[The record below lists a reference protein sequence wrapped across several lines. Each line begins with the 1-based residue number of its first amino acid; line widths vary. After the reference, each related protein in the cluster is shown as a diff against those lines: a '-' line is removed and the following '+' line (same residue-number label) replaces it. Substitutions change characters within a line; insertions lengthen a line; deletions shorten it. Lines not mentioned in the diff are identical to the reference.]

1 MTTTSTTT
9 AEPCTCGS
17 MYIVAG
23 AGNNTLRSDE
33 TPRLR
38 CIGFSSI
45 SSRLNSGSPQGSN
58 IEFMHNQDIF
68 LESGQVF
75 KTIST
80 RPVSSDPFY
89 ELNFIGSFDNENYYN
104 QYKIHINNRIK
115 IVLRRHDN
123 NKVVAVKYIGSKSES
138 LELNYITMHTC
149 GLGFRSDGDFYLIA
163 EFYSLCEADKNDCC
177 NRMPDFS
184 LVPIIEELCIFTT
197 TTTPPPPP
205 PPTTS
210 TTSTSTSTTSTSTTS
225 TSTTSTSTTTTTPT
239 PTTTAAPTTT
249 EEPPPPGSVVWWCY
263 CCQPDGSCADQD
275 YWNTTYPPEG
285 VDAWC
290 KQQFPDSC
298 GEGRCEGVDCTT
310 TTTTTQEPTT
320 TTSTTSLP
328 TTSTSTSTSTSTTT
342 GTSTSPSPTVSPPLT
357 TDIGTTSAGTTSAG
371 TTSDGATTTL
381 PGSPP
386 LPPGNG
392 DCPIGYTLTPIGCCP
407 DTFYACSALNLCL
420 PLDRPCITPEPFGD
434 FASISELSDDQ
445 SYIGEGVGTELKKL
459 LKFIGIT
466 ASKDCSCNARAKT
479 MNEKGIEWCKDN
491 IDTIVGWLKEEASKR
506 NLPFFAYAARKLVQL
521 AIGRAEKGKQ

>member
-23 AGNNTLRSDE
+23 AGNDTLRSDE

-45 SSRLNSGSPQGSN
+45 TSRLESGSPQGSN
-58 IEFMHNQDIF
+58 IEFVHNQDVF

-80 RPVSSDPFY
+80 RPTSSNPFY

-123 NKVVAVKYIGSKSES
+123 NKVVAVKYIGSKNES
-138 LELNYITMHTC
+138 LELNYITIHTC
-149 GLGFRSDGDFYLIA
+149 GLGFRSEGDFYLIA
-163 EFYSLCEADKNDCC
+163 EFYSLCEPEKNDCC

-197 TTTPPPPP
+197 TTTTTTLPP
-205 PPTTS
+205 PPTTTTTSTTSTSTS

-225 TSTTSTSTTTTTPT
+225 TSTTSTSTTTSTTT
-239 PTTTAAPTTT
+239 QLPTTTT
-249 EEPPPPGSVVWWCY
+249 S
-263 CCQPDGSCADQD
+263 
-275 YWNTTYPPEG
+275 
-285 VDAWC
+285 
-290 KQQFPDSC
+290 
-298 GEGRCEGVDCTT
+298 TT
-310 TTTTTQEPTT
+310 TTSTSTSTTTP

-328 TTSTSTSTSTSTTT
+328 TTTSTSTTSTSTSTTSTSTSTTT
-342 GTSTSPSPTVSPPLT
+342 GTSTTPAPTVSPPLT
-357 TDIGTTSAGTTSAG
+357 TDIGTTSVGTTSTG
-371 TTSDGATTTL
+371 TTTTTL

-386 LPPGNG
+386 LPPNNG
-392 DCPIGYTLTPIGCCP
+392 ECPIGYQLTPIGCCP
-407 DTFYACSALNLCL
+407 EDFYACSATNQCL
-420 PLDRPCITPEPFGD
+420 PAGYPCTTPVPFGAMSPLQD
-434 FASISELSDDQ
+434 DELD
-445 SYIGEGVGTELKKL
+445 IGEGVGTELKKL

-466 ASKDCSCNARAKT
+466 ASKNCSCNARAKT

-491 IDTIVGWLKEEASKR
+491 IDTIVGWLKEEANKR